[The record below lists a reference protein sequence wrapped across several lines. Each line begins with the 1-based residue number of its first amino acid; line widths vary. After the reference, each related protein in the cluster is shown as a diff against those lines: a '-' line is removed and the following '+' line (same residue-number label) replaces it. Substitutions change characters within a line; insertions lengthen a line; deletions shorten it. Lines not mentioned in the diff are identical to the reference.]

1 MGKRKKTIGVILLL
15 LLLGGGYW
23 YWASGDDA
31 NITKVKQLQAEAFS
45 GKGPP
50 SREKMDEMRQAMDQ
64 LTPAQRDQVMR
75 PMRQGMQNHMMK
87 RIDDYFALSPE
98 ERGAY
103 LDKEI
108 RDMEK
113 HQKEFEAWRKK
124 AASQGKSGNGQG
136 GAPGGPGGGP
146 GGSGGPGGPGG
157 GPGGGGPGGPGGP
170 PPGMMD
176 RGSDTAKQFRNQMLD
191 HMTVTQRAK
200 MDNFISDMA
209 KHRVS
214 QGLSPMP
221 TPPSPPRGGGGPR

>member
-1 MGKRKKTIGVILLL
+1 MGKRKKTIGGILLL
-15 LLLGGGYW
+15 LVLSGGGYL
-23 YWASGDDA
+23 YWASGEDA
-31 NITKVKQLQAEAFS
+31 NVTKVRQLQAEAFS

-64 LTPAQRDQVMR
+64 LTPEQRDQVMR
-75 PMRQGMQNHMMK
+75 PMLQDMGRHMMQ

-108 RDMEK
+108 REMEK
-113 HQKEFEAWRKK
+113 RQKEFEAWQKK

-136 GAPGGPGGGP
+136 LPPGGPGGGP
-146 GGSGGPGGPGG
+146 GGPGGAPG
-157 GPGGGGPGGPGGP
+157 GGGGPGGPGGPRGWP

-176 RGSDTAKQFRNQMLD
+176 RGSDTAKQHRNEMLD

-200 MDNFISDMA
+200 LDNFISDMA
-209 KHRVS
+209 KRRVS
-214 QGLSPMP
+214 QGLPAVP
-221 TPPSPPRGGGGPR
+221 TPPGRPGPR